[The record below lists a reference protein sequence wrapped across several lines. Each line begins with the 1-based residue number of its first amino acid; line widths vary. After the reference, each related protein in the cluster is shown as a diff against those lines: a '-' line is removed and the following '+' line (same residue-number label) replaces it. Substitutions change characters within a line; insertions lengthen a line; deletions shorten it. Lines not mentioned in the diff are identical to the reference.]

1 MTVFSEKD
9 RMTDIAFLLVD
20 LGGGGAEKVM
30 LSLAGGF
37 AEKGLKVDLVL
48 VKLGGDYQSIV
59 SPKVRV
65 INLSHPRL
73 ITSLP
78 LLVNY
83 LKQHRPKVLI
93 SALEDANT
101 VAILA
106 KILARTATRVIV
118 SVHNPLAFVHAKRS
132 ALKQKL
138 TPLFIRWLF
147 PFADAIVG
155 VSQGVCDNIALVS
168 GLPRDR
174 INVIYNPIFTPEL
187 LKKFDEPVNEEWFLD
202 RQTSVI
208 LAVGRLSKE
217 KDFPSLIRAFALVK
231 QQYPV
236 KLIILG
242 QGGELLALEQ
252 LVKELKLVDDVAFPG
267 FVTNPYAYMSKAKML
282 VMTSIYEGFGNV
294 LVEAAI
300 AGTPVV
306 STNCES
312 GPAEILED
320 GKYGDLVAVGDVPGL
335 AAAIIST
342 LKNPRNPDLLKQ
354 RGQEFSLEAA
364 LKKYQLLFNFN

>member
-1 MTVFSEKD
+1 MQNGEL
-9 RMTDIAFLLVD
+9 TDIAFFLVD

-37 AEKGLKVDLVL
+37 AERGLNVDLVL
-48 VKLGGDYQSIV
+48 VKLEGDYRSLI
-59 SPKVRV
+59 SPKVRI
-65 INLSHPRL
+65 INLAHPRL

-78 LLVNY
+78 LLIGY
-83 LKQHRPKVLI
+83 LNQNRPKVLI

-101 VAILA
+101 VAIIA
-106 KILARTATRVIV
+106 KILAHSATRVIV
-118 SVHNPLAFVHAKRS
+118 SVHNPLAFVHANRS

-174 INVIYNPIFTPEL
+174 IDTIYNPIFTPEL
-187 LKKFDEPVNEEWFLD
+187 LKRFDEPVNHSWFLD
-202 RQTSVI
+202 PQTSVI

-217 KDFPSLIRAFALVK
+217 KDFPTLIRAFAIVK

-252 LVKELKLVDDVAFPG
+252 LVRELELMDDVAFPG

-294 LVEAAI
+294 LVEAII

-320 GKYGDLVAVGDVPGL
+320 GKYGDLVAVGNVPGL
-335 AAAIIST
+335 ASAMINT
-342 LKNPRNPDLLKQ
+342 LKNPRDSELLRQ
-354 RGQEFSLEAA
+354 RGREFSLDAA
-364 LKKYQLLFNFN
+364 LSKYQQLFDFA

>member
-1 MTVFSEKD
+1 
-9 RMTDIAFLLVD
+9 MTDIAFFLVD

-37 AEKGLKVDLVL
+37 AERGLNVDLVL
-48 VKLGGDYQSIV
+48 VKLAGDYQSLI
-59 SPKVRV
+59 SPKVRI
-65 INLSHPRL
+65 INLAHPRL

-78 LLVNY
+78 LLIDY
-83 LKQHRPKVLI
+83 LKQHRPKVFI

-106 KILARTATRVIV
+106 KIIARTATRLIV

-155 VSQGVCDNIALVS
+155 VSKGVCDNIALVS
-168 GLPRDR
+168 GLPRDK
-174 INVIYNPIFTPEL
+174 IHVIYNPIFTPEL
-187 LKKFDEPVNEEWFLD
+187 LKKFDAPVDEAWFLNT
-202 RQTSVI
+202 QISVI
-208 LAVGRLSKE
+208 LAVGRLSTE
-217 KDFPSLIRAFALVK
+217 KDFPTLIRAFALVK

-236 KLIILG
+236 KLVILG
-242 QGGELLALEQ
+242 QGGELPALEE
-252 LVKELKLVDDVAFPG
+252 LVKELELVNDVAFPG
-267 FVTNPYAYMSKAKML
+267 FVANPYAYMSKVKML

-294 LVEAAI
+294 LVEAII
-300 AGTPVV
+300 AGTSVV

-320 GKYGDLVAVGDVPGL
+320 GKYGDLVAVGDVPAL
-335 AAAIIST
+335 AAAMINT
-342 LKNPRNPDLLKQ
+342 LNNPRNPELLRQ

-364 LKKYQLLFNFN
+364 LTKYNQLFNFT

>member
-1 MTVFSEKD
+1 
-9 RMTDIAFLLVD
+9 MTDIAFFLVD

-37 AEKGLKVDLVL
+37 AERGLNVDLVL
-48 VKLGGDYQSIV
+48 VKLAGDYQSLI
-59 SPKVRV
+59 SPKVRI
-65 INLSHPRL
+65 INLAHPRL

-78 LLVNY
+78 LLIDY
-83 LKQHRPKVLI
+83 LKQNRPKVFI

-106 KILARTATRVIV
+106 KIIARTATRLIV

-147 PFADAIVG
+147 PFVDAIVG
-155 VSQGVCDNIALVS
+155 VSKGVCDNIALVS
-168 GLPRDR
+168 GLPRDK
-174 INVIYNPIFTPEL
+174 IHVIYNPIFTPEL
-187 LKKFDEPVNEEWFLD
+187 LKKFDAPVDEAWFLNT
-202 RQTSVI
+202 QISVI
-208 LAVGRLSKE
+208 LAVGRLSTE
-217 KDFPSLIRAFALVK
+217 KDFPTLIRAFALVK

-236 KLIILG
+236 KLVILG
-242 QGGELLALEQ
+242 QGGELPALEE
-252 LVKELKLVDDVAFPG
+252 LVKELELVNDVAFPG
-267 FVTNPYAYMSKAKML
+267 FVANPYAYMSKVKML

-294 LVEAAI
+294 LVEAII

-320 GKYGDLVAVGDVPGL
+320 GKYGDLVAVGDVPAL
-335 AAAIIST
+335 AAAMINT
-342 LKNPRNPDLLKQ
+342 LNNPRNPELLRQ

-364 LKKYQLLFNFN
+364 LTKYHQLFNFT